1 MSGSGDNEQGAAK
14 LPRVESVIAD
24 GPPDLAEHYR
34 AFGVAADSFE
44 RFLSMIEVRL
54 RTGNRLL
61 FAYHSL
67 ARAEWNPSSG
77 ITLLFP
83 DVAVELR
90 GRNLGDLFS
99 AIREQR
105 AAWVCE
111 ADRPTEE
118 LTPPAAAVIEFIVIE
133 PCDLTRSSVRTG

>member
-1 MSGSGDNEQGAAK
+1 MSGAGDNEQGAAK

-34 AFGVAADSFE
+34 AFGIAADSFE

-90 GRNLGDLFS
+90 GRNLGELFS

-111 ADRPTEE
+111 ADRPTAE
-118 LTPPAAAVIEFIVIE
+118 LVSPGAAVVESIATV
-133 PCDLTRSSVRTG
+133 PTRDRAYGGS

>member
-1 MSGSGDNEQGAAK
+1 MSGAGDNEQGAAK

-34 AFGVAADSFE
+34 AFGIAADSFE

-90 GRNLGDLFS
+90 GRNLGELFS

-111 ADRPTEE
+111 ADRPTAE
-118 LTPPAAAVIEFIVIE
+118 LVSPGAAVVESIATV
-133 PCDLTRSSVRTG
+133 PTRERAYGGS